1 MVKQLFW
8 CRAGNLLRWG
18 FCFCLLGSIHL
29 ASADE
34 SPEAQLQAVKQALV
48 DLALGAEIQVDS
60 LAYMDSEGKL
70 HESSVLSSNV
80 GVRGVRVLSYLEE
93 AKKVSTATIKAT
105 IVPDGTCREDRIQ
118 LRRQVAVNILRN
130 SEHTEHDSDRVG
142 DHSLHELAQLAANN
156 LVDAL
161 DLDRGWSPSMHS
173 DYGSSYER
181 HLLGKS
187 SDSVPYRIDIKFAK
201 SSVPNSRLAAVKRGV
216 TQSADVLYASVLS
229 LTGGARTRPWPATEI
244 DYELSLTDRS
254 TNLSLWTLSG
264 HLTYP
269 PVERGYFKEDI
280 PLSLVSDIQ
289 DLARRAVIEL
299 NDSISCRPHQFELR
313 QDRLDKT
320 KLVINAGLVAGMS
333 VGDQFL
339 ISTNPDLLK
348 QALSENGLASLSLAR
363 VESVAP
369 HSSVL
374 VQTAGPEWKTLE
386 NLSRLVATYF

>member
-8 CRAGNLLRWG
+8 CRVNNLLM
-18 FCFCLLGSIHL
+18 CTLCLCLMSNIHL
-29 ASADE
+29 VSAQE
-34 SPEAQLQAVKQALV
+34 SPEDQLQAVKQALV

-60 LAYMDSEGKL
+60 LAYMDSTGKL

-105 IVPDGTCREDRIQ
+105 IVPDGTCREDRIH
-118 LRRQVAVNILRN
+118 LRRQVAVNIVKN
-130 SEHTEHDSDRVG
+130 AQHTEDYVERAG
-142 DHSLHELAQLAANN
+142 DHSLHELAQLVADN

-161 DLDRGWSPSMHS
+161 DLDRGWSPSIHS
-173 DYGSSYER
+173 DHGSNYER

-187 SDSVPYRIDIKFAK
+187 SDNVPYRIDIRIAK
-201 SSVPNSRLAAVKRGV
+201 SVRPDSTLSFVKRGV
-216 TQSADVLYASVLS
+216 AQSADALYTSVLS
-229 LTGGARTRPWPATEI
+229 LAGGSREQPWPAAEI

-254 TNLSLWTLSG
+254 TNLSLWTLNG
-264 HLTYP
+264 RLTYP
-269 PVERGYFKEDI
+269 PVARGYFKEDI

-289 DLARRAVIEL
+289 SLAQRTVSEL
-299 NDSISCRPHQFELR
+299 NDNISCRPHQFELR
-313 QDRLDKT
+313 RDRLDKT

-363 VESVAP
+363 VESIAP

-374 VQTAGPEWKTLE
+374 VQTAGPEWATLE